1 MICQRCNRPMLAPAV
16 QVGRYGYGP
25 KCARV
30 MGLVEPKIR
39 APSLLSRVRVVR
51 ADERQGDLFTGL
63 MA

>member
-16 QVGRYGYGP
+16 QVGRHGYGP

-30 MGLVEPKIR
+30 MGLVEPKSR
-39 APSLLSRVRVVR
+39 VTGLFSRVRVVR

-63 MA
+63 MT

>member
-1 MICQRCNRPMLAPAV
+1 MLAPAV

-30 MGLVEPKIR
+30 MGLVESKIR

-51 ADERQGDLFTGL
+51 ADDRQGDLFTGL

>member
-1 MICQRCNRPMLAPAV
+1 MLAPAV

-30 MGLVEPKIR
+30 MDLVEPKIR

-51 ADERQGDLFTGL
+51 ADDRQGDLFTGL